1 MKVVILA
8 GGLGTRL
15 AEETDKVPKPLVR
28 IGSYPILIHIMN
40 IYSFYG
46 YKDFIICGGYK
57 HIKIIK
63 YFQKLYDFK
72 FVKKTKYENILFSK
86 KFDWRVNIVFT
97 GQRTNTGGRLLKIKN
112 LVKEIFFL
120 TYGDGLAN
128 INIKNLLNFHNKKT
142 IATVTAVKPP
152 GRFGVLKINKSQVFK
167 FQEKV
172 DNNNVWINGG
182 FFVFKREIF
191 KYIKKYS
198 DSLERDVLTKIAK
211 DKLMNAYKLREFWQ
225 PMDTLRD
232 KNELNKIWN
241 KGKAPWKRLKKK

>member
-1 MKVVILA
+1 M
-8 GGLGTRL
+8 
-15 AEETDKVPKPLVR
+15 
-28 IGSYPILIHIMN
+28 
-40 IYSFYG
+40 
-46 YKDFIICGGYK
+46 
-57 HIKIIK
+57 
-63 YFQKLYDFK
+63 
-72 FVKKTKYENILFSK
+72 
-86 KFDWRVNIVFT
+86 NIVFT
-97 GQRTNTGGRLLKIKN
+97 GKKTNTGGRVLKIKN
-112 LVKEIFFL
+112 LIKEDSFFL
-120 TYGDGLAN
+120 TYGDGLAD
-128 INIKNLLNFHNKKT
+128 ISIKKLFNFHSKNKKS
-142 IATVTAVKPP
+142 IATITAVKPP